1 MVRTKYKILQE
12 GLFYVYGL
20 YRPDKEEQLFYIGKG
35 QGDRI
40 NNHTNEARLLQG
52 SHKKRSLKVQII
64 HYLWRMK
71 LDFEGKIL
79 YNNLSEKDAY
89 RIEKSLIKGYGRIDL
104 KTGYLANLTE
114 GGDGPA
120 GRIPWNKNVP
130 RTENVKQ
137 KLRIANLN
145 KRYTKEVNL
154 SKGRKGRV
162 SNRKGIKMSEEQ
174 KRKTRKA
181 MRRYYQTQAGLQ
193 KRQRE
198 SERMILWNKRKLA
211 C

>member
-1 MVRTKYKILQE
+1 M
-12 GLFYVYGL
+12 
-20 YRPDKEEQLFYIGKG
+20 
-35 QGDRI
+35 
-40 NNHTNEARLLQG
+40 
-52 SHKKRSLKVQII
+52 
-64 HYLWRMK
+64 
-71 LDFEGKIL
+71 
-79 YNNLSEKDAY
+79 
-89 RIEKSLIKGYGRIDL
+89 
-104 KTGYLANLTE
+104 
-114 GGDGPA
+114 
-120 GRIPWNKNVP
+120 
-130 RTENVKQ
+130 KQ